1 MLPGT
6 VSSLLVPSSRWEVG
20 WRWKGKVKAQA
31 EAKLRGSTFFS
42 SFYFFSVP
50 LQLGRKISVN

>member
-1 MLPGT
+1 M
-6 VSSLLVPSSRWEVG
+6 REVG
-20 WRWKGKVKAQA
+20 WRWKGKVKA